1 MLSMSYHDRMNNT
14 CNVSDKLIGRY
25 TFHLTTNTV
34 DTLKTRHFYSDM
46 QKVVSLKGCINA
58 SLKVRFKI
66 IFKQFVCH

>member
-1 MLSMSYHDRMNNT
+1 MSNHDTMDNT
-14 CNVSDKLIGRY
+14 YSVLNKLIGRY
-25 TFHLTTNTV
+25 TFLFTTNTV

-66 IFKQFVCH
+66 IFKQFVSH